1 MKSITRASTEIPN
14 PTSFEELKAIIAAEH
29 NRLSRR
35 LRQIGEFLLAEPDQI
50 ALETISTL
58 AGRIGVQPSAM
69 IRFAKH
75 FGFSGFSQMQQ
86 LFRGRL
92 IDRVST
98 YRSRIQHSERADRSD
113 GPRDILSRFCQLDQA
128 AIRKLQDETDARQLR
143 AAVKMLSAARIV
155 GLVGTRRA
163 FPVATYLAY
172 GLSHLGR
179 RVRLLDGL
187 AGMLREEALL
197 LEPKDA
203 LIAVSFK
210 PYAAET
216 LEAVRACR
224 ERGVAVLAITDSA
237 VSPLAPISDAV
248 LEVADAQFEGIRSL
262 TASMCLAV
270 SLVVALGHAQK
281 GRSAPLERDATG
293 R

>member
-1 MKSITRASTEIPN
+1 MTVERNGPAAPDSPASE
-14 PTSFEELKAIIAAEH
+14 SFDSLKAVIAAEH
-29 NRLSRR
+29 SRLSRR
-35 LRQIGEFLLAEPDQI
+35 LRQIGEFVLAEPDQI
-50 ALETISTL
+50 ALETISVL

-75 FGFSGFSQMQQ
+75 FGFSGFSEMQQ
-86 LFRGRL
+86 VFRGRL

-98 YRSRIQHSERADRSD
+98 YRARIQHSEAGARPGGA
-113 GPRDILSRFCQLDQA
+113 GDILARFAEVDQA
-128 AIRKLQDETDARQLR
+128 AIQKLRGEMDHRQLK
-143 AAVKMLSAARIV
+143 AAVKLLNSARII

-172 GLSHLGR
+172 GFSHLGR

-197 LEPKDA
+197 LEPRDA
-203 LIAVSFK
+203 LIAVSFR
-210 PYAAET
+210 PYAEET
-216 LEAVRACR
+216 LEVVRACR
-224 ERGVAVLAITDSA
+224 ERGVSVLAVSDSA
-237 VSPLAPISDAV
+237 VSPLAPIADV
-248 LEVADAQFEGIRSL
+248 MLEVVDAQYEGIRSL

-281 GRSAPLERDATG
+281 PRAALGE
-293 R
+293 